1 MTVAELI
8 AKLQKADP
16 SNRVMIY
23 PKHGRNNAE
32 DIWDVDIKNYATR
45 PFDNLIDRTDLL
57 DDKIDTLGDVE
68 YCVVI
73 FTE

>member
-1 MTVAELI
+1 MAELI
-8 AKLQKADP
+8 SELQKADP

-32 DIWDVDIKNYATR
+32 DIWDVDIENYATK
-45 PFDNLIDRTDLL
+45 PFYNLVDRMDIL
-57 DDKIDTLGDVE
+57 DDDLDSLSGVE
-68 YCVVI
+68 YCTVI